1 VPMPCSL
8 LASVSEGI
16 LSPGRS
22 TRTLPRGLRLEARK
36 TLVYLGAGERIRTAD
51 RRLQEACSRA
61 FGSAACTD
69 ATPRVLLLHPKPGS
83 SRRPVPR
90 RCARSR
96 PPGERLSPVTLG
108 RTHPSRVFMP
118 DEEVGRWPPWRQ
130 AWVNFWPALLR
141 QCRSRC
147 RIRSQLARGVRV
159 SALRRLVRR
168 ASSRARCTAS
178 CRLETRSFR

>member
-1 VPMPCSL
+1 VPMPCRL

-22 TRTLPRGLRLEARK
+22 TRTLPRGLRQEARK

-51 RRLQEACSRA
+51 PPLTRSLLPCLWVRCLHRCHTQST
-61 FGSAACTD
+61 AA
-69 ATPRVLLLHPKPGS
+69 APKPGS

-96 PPGERLSPVTLG
+96 PPDERLSPVTLG

-118 DEEVGRWPPWRQ
+118 DEVVGRWPPWRQ